1 MKKILL
7 FVAGLML
14 AMSASAAVYLRGN
27 GDWGT
32 PAAMEFTDNGDGT
45 YTLNKAVTL
54 TSAFKIGDESW
65 GDINYGSGET
75 AKIGTIS
82 VVKAGGDIKV
92 TNTIEASK
100 IILDTNAL
108 TLTIE
113 GADGGA
119 IEISTWTLCGVGEL
133 VGDAWDPTSTANVMT
148 ESNGVYTLT
157 KEGVSLST
165 SFVTDAGTPSET
177 PGYGYKVTANAQW
190 GISAFPD
197 QGNQFL
203 TVDADGI
210 YNVTFTWDPASEIL
224 SATATLVSEGGS
236 EGGEEGGEEGGDDP
250 IDTPTGAV
258 YYLIGYINGADYGC
272 EADAENMGDYK
283 FVDGTLT
290 ATFEADSYVFV
301 KTEGNIDWFMSDGF
315 AGESP
320 ATLINTKNTLTD
332 YNKLFV
338 PGGVEVTFTL
348 VENGDGSLTLS
359 YTTGAT
365 TGIEDIDA
373 EDAVVAAYD
382 LLGRPVAADA
392 AGYVILQ
399 YASGKAAKVFNY

>member
-7 FVAGLML
+7 FVAA
-14 AMSASAAVYLRGN
+14 AMVAMCASAQNYLAGTLPGLTWDAAGYPINGTAVFE
-27 GDWGT
+27 DV
-32 PAAMEFTDNGDGT
+32 PAGT
-45 YTLNKAVTL
+45 YE
-54 TSAFKIGDESW
+54 F
-65 GDINYGSGET
+65 
-75 AKIGTIS
+75 
-82 VVKAGGDIKV
+82 KV
-92 TNTIEASK
+92 TNGTWTNALGTSAVDASQSTPGYNPSADNVTFTIKSAATITITTDGTS
-100 IILDTNAL
+100 IILKSTVPFGNVEITSYTIVGDELLLGVNWDTNAEENNMTQDGSQWVLEKKGVEL
-108 TLTIE
+108 T
-113 GADGGA
+113 A
-119 IEISTWTLCGVGEL
+119 
-133 VGDAWDPTSTANVMT
+133 GD
-148 ESNGVYTLT
+148 
-157 KEGVSLST
+157 
-165 SFVTDAGTPSET
+165 
-177 PGYGYKVTANAQW
+177 YGYKVVGNHSYSVYQN
-190 GISAFPD
+190 PQ
-197 QGNQFL
+197 QGNNTL
-203 TVDADGI
+203 TIDADGT
-210 YNVTFTWDPASEIL
+210 YDLTFTLTVSEGYL
-224 SATATLVSEGGS
+224 EATATLVS
-236 EGGEEGGEEGGDDP
+236 EGGEEGGDDP

-272 EADAENMGDYK
+272 EADAANMGDYK